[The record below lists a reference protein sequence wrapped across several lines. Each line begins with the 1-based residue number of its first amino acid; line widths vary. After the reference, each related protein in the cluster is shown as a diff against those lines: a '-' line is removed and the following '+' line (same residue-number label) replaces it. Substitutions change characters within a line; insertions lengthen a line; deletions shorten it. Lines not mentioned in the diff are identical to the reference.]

1 MKQLHEYRKSDGRMT
16 MNEMNENMK
25 KSIDLN
31 AALTKEKEKE
41 VDVDNI
47 NKRNESSNYRNLY
60 VIIEQVDGKITPVGL
75 EMLSEAR
82 RLINDFNKKYSLNEK
97 VIAVILGNDIKH
109 LCKDLIYHGSDAVI
123 YADDP
128 KLNYHINKIYTKVIV
143 QIATDTN
150 CIKKISP
157 EYSKEFKRPRY
168 MFFAAD
174 STGRHL
180 SSTVLAELESGLAS
194 DINKLV
200 IEDIDFRHEHKTKGQ
215 MLTFEKTLMMYR
227 PDFSGFLWTTILCLD
242 NKNPDIKR
250 DYHPQACS
258 IIPGVFEPLE
268 KDISRIGI
276 IEEYTPDFDPKDLD
290 IKIIS
295 RNILKDT
302 IDFNNY
308 KTIISFGRGI
318 KESPEENIKLIE
330 KLAKLLNAE
339 IGISLPISKKLF
351 KLSDKMNSL
360 YITPERVIG
369 TSGQKVEPTIYI
381 ALGISGASQHL
392 AGMKNSGFII
402 AVNPDENAPIRNE
415 CDVFIKG
422 RIEDVLP
429 IMIEELEREKMIQT
443 KEEEGSNVVGTV

>member
-1 MKQLHEYRKSDGRMT
+1 MKEL
-16 MNEMNENMK
+16 NENVSKTMQQTTSLTDANKESDDK
-25 KSIDLN
+25 KVESIKK
-31 AALTKEKEKE
+31 T
-41 VDVDNI
+41 
-47 NKRNESSNYRNLY
+47 NEISKYRNLY
-60 VIIEQVDGKITPVGL
+60 VIVEQVDGKIIPVGL

-82 RLINDFNKKYSLNEK
+82 RLIDDFNKKYSLNEK
-97 VIAVILGNDIKH
+97 VIAVILGNNIKD
-109 LCKDLIYHGSDAVI
+109 LCKELIYYGADAVI
-123 YADDP
+123 FADDP
-128 KLNYHINKIYTKVIV
+128 KLQYHINKIHTKVIV
-143 QIATDTN
+143 QIVTN
-150 CIKKISP
+150 SKFVEKISP
-157 EYSKEFKRPRY
+157 EYFKEYKRPRY

-200 IEDIDFRHEHKTKGQ
+200 IEDIEFRHEHKTKGQ

-242 NKNPDIKR
+242 NKNPEIKR

-268 KDISRIGI
+268 RDISRIGI
-276 IEEYTPDFDPKDLD
+276 IEEYSPQFDAKDLE
-290 IKIIS
+290 IKVLN

-302 IDFNNY
+302 IDFSSY

-339 IGISLPISKKLF
+339 IGISLPISKKPF

-369 TSGQKVEPTIYI
+369 TSGHKVEPTIYI
-381 ALGISGASQHL
+381 ALGISGATQHL

-402 AVNPDENAPIRNE
+402 AVNPDENAPIKNE

-429 IMIEELEREKMIQT
+429 VMIEELEREQMAQT
-443 KEEEGSNVVGTV
+443 KQEGGNTVVGTV